1 MAQKTQDTVLKLDN
15 QRYPRWFLPM
25 FYVAALCTVAELVY
39 TVDSWAE
46 SIARTRSEAKAKSTP
61 SIQPLVSPNYP
72 LQGTT
77 PEQVHESMRS
87 MADNFMLDRK

>member
-1 MAQKTQDTVLKLDN
+1 MAQKTQDNVLKLDN

-61 SIQPLVSPNYP
+61 RIQLLVSPNS

-87 MADNFMLDRK
+87 MADNFMLDGK

>member
-15 QRYPRWFLPM
+15 QHYPRWFLPV

-61 SIQPLVSPNYP
+61 SIQLLVNTSSP
-72 LQGTT
+72 QGTT
-77 PEQVHESMRS
+77 PEQIHESMRS
-87 MADNFMLDRK
+87 MADNFMLDGK